1 MADVKTIVDAMDESK
16 ECQLKKSFEVKQ
28 VTESQLICNFA
39 RFCGLGRGKD
49 WNGLIVMPTS
59 QILIYV
65 RNILEDLLYLQI
77 DIGDVEINMTA
88 SSTIVVK
95 WQSGETL
102 RLEACH
108 CAKSLHHLRGC
119 HYQFVGLVHP
129 EGLSER
135 TALVARLL
143 LRPYNNMPEV
153 IYEA

>member
-16 ECQLKKSFEVKQ
+16 DCQMKKSFEVKQ
-28 VTESQLICNFA
+28 VTETQLVCNFA
-39 RFCGLGRGKD
+39 RYCGLGRGKD

-59 QILIYV
+59 QILVYV

-119 HYQFVGLVHP
+119 HYQFVGFVHP
-129 EGLSER
+129 QGLSER

-143 LRPYNNMPEV
+143 LRPYNNEPEV

>member
-1 MADVKTIVDAMDESK
+1 MNDVKTIVDVMDESK

-59 QILIYV
+59 QILVYV

-77 DIGDVEINMTA
+77 DIGDVEIKMTA

-119 HYQFVGLVHP
+119 HYQFVGFVHP
-129 EGLSER
+129 QGLSER

-143 LRPYNNMPEV
+143 LRPYNNEPEV

>member
-16 ECQLKKSFEVKQ
+16 DCQLKKSFEVRQ
-28 VTESQLICNFA
+28 VTEIQLVDNFT
-39 RFCGLGRGKD
+39 RHCGMGRGKD

-65 RNILEDLLYLQI
+65 KHIVEDILHLQVQM
-77 DIGDVEINMTA
+77 GDVEINMTA

-95 WQSGETL
+95 WQTGETL
-102 RLEACH
+102 RLEACY

-119 HYQFVGLVHP
+119 HYQFVGFVHP
-129 EGLSER
+129 QGLSER

-143 LRPYNNMPEV
+143 LRPYNNEPEV

>member
-16 ECQLKKSFEVKQ
+16 DCQLKKLFEVKQ
-28 VTESQLICNFA
+28 VTETQLISNFA
-39 RFCGLGRGKD
+39 RYCGLGRGKD

-59 QILIYV
+59 QILLYV
-65 RNILEDLLYLQI
+65 RNIVEDVLRLQVE
-77 DIGDVEINMTA
+77 IGDVEINMTA

-95 WQSGETL
+95 WQTGETL

-119 HYQFVGLVHP
+119 HYQFVGFVHLQ
-129 EGLSER
+129 GLSGR
-135 TALVARLL
+135 TAMVARLL
-143 LRPYNNMPEV
+143 LRPYNNEPEV

>member
-16 ECQLKKSFEVKQ
+16 DCQLKKSFEVKQ
-28 VTESQLICNFA
+28 VTETQLIANFA
-39 RFCGLGRGKD
+39 RYCGLGRGKD

-59 QILIYV
+59 LI
-65 RNILEDLLYLQI
+65 LLYVQNIVLDILHLQV
-77 DIGDVEINMTA
+77 DMGDVEINMTA
-88 SSTIVVK
+88 STAIVVK

-119 HYQFVGLVHP
+119 HYQFVGFVHP
-129 EGLSER
+129 QGLSER

-143 LRPYNNMPEV
+143 LRPYNNEPEV

>member
-1 MADVKTIVDAMDESK
+1 MADVKTIVGAMDESK
-16 ECQLKKSFEVKQ
+16 DCQLKKSFEVKQ
-28 VTESQLICNFA
+28 VTETQLVCNFA
-39 RFCGLGRGKD
+39 RYCGLGRGKD
-49 WNGLIVMPTS
+49 WNGLIVMATS
-59 QILIYV
+59 QILVYV
-65 RNILEDLLYLQI
+65 RNVVEDVLRLQVE
-77 DIGDVEINMTA
+77 IGDVEINMTA

-119 HYQFVGLVHP
+119 HYQFVGFVHP
-129 EGLSER
+129 QGLSER

-143 LRPYNNMPEV
+143 LRPYNNEPEV

>member
-1 MADVKTIVDAMDESK
+1 MTDVKTIVDAMDESK
-16 ECQLKKSFEVKQ
+16 DCQMKKSFEVKQ
-28 VTESQLICNFA
+28 VTETQLIARFA
-39 RFCGLGRGKD
+39 RHCGLGRGKD

-59 QILIYV
+59 QILVYV
-65 RNILEDLLYLQI
+65 RNVVEDLLRLQI

-95 WQSGETL
+95 WQTGETL

-119 HYQFVGLVHP
+119 HYQFVGFVHLQ
-129 EGLSER
+129 GLSGR
-135 TALVARLL
+135 TAMVARLL
-143 LRPYNNMPEV
+143 LRPYNNEPEI

>member
-16 ECQLKKSFEVKQ
+16 DCQLKNSFEVKQ
-28 VTESQLICNFA
+28 VTETQLIARFA
-39 RFCGLGRGKD
+39 RYCGLGRGKE

-59 QILIYV
+59 QIMLYV
-65 RNILEDLLYLQI
+65 RNVVEDVLRLQI

-95 WQSGETL
+95 WLSGETL

-119 HYQFVGLVHP
+119 HYQFVGFVHP

-143 LRPYNNMPEV
+143 LRPYYNEPEV

>member
-28 VTESQLICNFA
+28 VTESQLICRFA

-59 QILIYV
+59 QILVYV
-65 RNILEDLLYLQI
+65 RNILEDLLHLQI
-77 DIGDVEINMTA
+77 DMGDVEINMTA

>member
-1 MADVKTIVDAMDESK
+1 MTNVKTIVDAMDESK
-16 ECQLKKSFEVKQ
+16 DCQLKRSFEVKQ
-28 VTESQLICNFA
+28 VTETQLVCNFA
-39 RFCGLGRGKD
+39 RYCGLGRGKD

-59 QILIYV
+59 QILVYV

-119 HYQFVGLVHP
+119 HYQFVGFVHP
-129 EGLSER
+129 QGLSER

-143 LRPYNNMPEV
+143 LRPYNNEPEV

>member
-16 ECQLKKSFEVKQ
+16 DDQLKKSFEVKQ
-28 VTESQLICNFA
+28 VTETQLVCNFA
-39 RFCGLGRGKD
+39 RYCGLGRGKD

-59 QILIYV
+59 QILVYV

-119 HYQFVGLVHP
+119 HYQFVGFVHP
-129 EGLSER
+129 QGLSER

-143 LRPYNNMPEV
+143 LRPYNNEPEV